1 MDYQWNIPRKKALL
15 SSSIFKWRTVDDD
28 DDDDD
33 DDVVV
38 DDDDKTVGNAILH
51 GTFTT
56 NNLVGVRKDSANSAG
71 HFIILRME

>member
-28 DDDDD
+28 DDV
-33 DDVVV
+33 VVV

>member
-28 DDDDD
+28 DV
-33 DDVVV
+33 VVV